1 MTITELSIKR
11 PTLVVVVFT
20 ILILLGAFS
29 FMQLKYE
36 LLPKISPPF
45 VTITTVYPG
54 AAPQEIET
62 SVTKPLEDAVSGL
75 DKVSSITS
83 TSSEGVSLVNIEFN
97 QNAVVNTALQ
107 DVIRQVNQVK
117 SQLPTGTKD
126 PIVGK
131 FALDEIPVLRMGT
144 TSSMPSVQFYQFV
157 LDNIKPQLSKL
168 EGVGNVYVFGGDKRE
183 IKVNLDG
190 QKVRSYGL
198 SLSQIQQSISLANLD
213 FPTGNIK
220 EGVNQYVVRVAGKY
234 SSISEL
240 QNLVVGRSRSGGDI
254 RLSDVA
260 DVTDGMAERTTL
272 NRINNVTS
280 IGIYVQKQTDA
291 NAVDV
296 AKLVHSQVEKLMQQ
310 YKNINLNIII
320 AQDSSTFTLDAAHAV
335 QFDLMLAIFIV
346 AFVML
351 IFLHSIR
358 NSAIVMVSIPASL
371 ISTFIGVWVMG
382 FSLNLMTMLG
392 LSLVIGILVDDSIVV
407 LENIYHHLEKGK
419 DRVTASITGRNEI
432 GFAALSITLVDVAV
446 FLPLSLVS
454 GIVGNIMREFAL
466 VVVVST
472 LLSLLVSFTITPL
485 LASRFAKIQEL
496 SESTFFSKIG
506 LRFESWFNRMIK
518 DYGIALG
525 WSLKH
530 RWVVILG
537 SIVSIVIA
545 FGLMIGGF
553 VGFEFMTQTDRGEFS
568 VTVEFPSGSRFENTN
583 MQSKLVE
590 SMLFEI
596 PEVKRVISNVG
607 SSSEGLLGQTSNN
620 VTEFQITLVP
630 TKERTISTD
639 DIGNKIKEEVM
650 KIPGATVRVNPI
662 GIFGT
667 ANQTP
672 IQIVVTGPDRHA
684 TEIAAKQVADS
695 LRKIAGAT
703 DIRLGTENGK
713 PETRINIDRQKLA
726 AFGLTI
732 GEVGSALRI
741 ALQGNDDVKYRED
754 ATEYDI
760 RIRLDEKDRN
770 QTSELAAM
778 SVTNRLG
785 QQIEIQQFASIEQ
798 TTGPTKLQR
807 RDRNPAVIVY
817 SQVLGK
823 GSASIANELDAKLLD
838 PKTKLPNFANNITYA
853 FAGDVKNARD
863 GNSSMIIAMLGG
875 IIFVYLLL
883 VALYDSYFYPFVT
896 LFAVPGAMIGAFLA
910 LALGMKNLSIFGM
923 LGFIMLIGLV
933 TKNAILLVDRSIT
946 NLRERNMELTEALI
960 EAGEAR
966 LRPIV
971 MTTLAMVFGMMPI
984 AFGSGAG
991 NEWKSSLALA
1001 LIGGLT
1007 SSMFLTLLLVPV
1019 AFSLSTQVINMIKRL
1034 FRRDTSIEGT
1044 PVKIQP
1050 SL

>member
-11 PTLVVVVFT
+11 PTLVVVAFT
-20 ILILLGAFS
+20 ILIILGLFS
-29 FMQLKYE
+29 YGQLKYE

-45 VTITTVYPG
+45 VTISTVYPG

-83 TSSEGVSLVNIEFN
+83 TSSEGVSFVNIEFN
-97 QNAVVNTALQ
+97 QNANVNSALQ

-126 PIVGK
+126 PVVSK
-131 FALDEIPVLRMGT
+131 FALDEIPVLRMGV
-144 TSSMPSVQFYQFV
+144 TSSMPSVEFYQFV
-157 LDNIKPQLSKL
+157 LDNIKPQISKI
-168 EGVGNVYVFGGDKRE
+168 EGVGNVYVFGGNKRE
-183 IKVNLDG
+183 IQVNLDA
-190 QKVRSYGL
+190 QKVRAYGL
-198 SLSQIQQSISLANLD
+198 SLTQIQQAVSLANLD
-213 FPTGNIK
+213 FPTGKIK
-220 EGVNQYVVRVAGKY
+220 EGTNQYVVRVAGKY

-240 QNLVVGRSRSGGDI
+240 QNLVVGRSKSGGDI
-254 RLSDVA
+254 RLSDIA
-260 DVTDGMAERTTL
+260 DVNDGIAEITTI
-272 NRINNVTS
+272 NRINNVAS
-280 IGIYVQKQTDA
+280 IGINVQKQTDA

-296 AKLVHSQVEKLMQQ
+296 AKLVKAQVDKLNEQ
-310 YKNINLNIII
+310 YKNINLKIVV
-320 AQDSSTFTLDAAHAV
+320 AQDGSTFTLDAAHAV

-419 DRVTASITGRNEI
+419 DRVTASIVGRNEI

-446 FLPLSLVS
+446 FLPLSLVT
-454 GIVGNIMREFAL
+454 GIIGNIMREFAL

-496 SESTFFSKIG
+496 TENSFFGSLG
-506 LRFESWFNRMIK
+506 LRFERWFNNMIK
-518 DYGIALG
+518 EYGKALG
-525 WSLKH
+525 WSLNH
-530 RWVVILG
+530 RWVIVLG
-537 SIVSIVIA
+537 SFLTIVVAISLMA
-545 FGLMIGGF
+545 FGFI
-553 VGFEFMTQTDRGEFS
+553 GFEFMTQTDRGEFS

-583 MQSKLVE
+583 ILSKEVE
-590 SMLFEI
+590 NVLFSM
-596 PEVKRVISNVG
+596 PEVTRVISNVG

-620 VTEFQITLVP
+620 VTEFQVTLVP
-630 TKERTISTD
+630 TKERKLSTD
-639 DIGNKIKEEVM
+639 EIGNKIKQEVL

-672 IQIVVTGPDRHA
+672 IQVVVTGPNRIE
-684 TEIAAKQVADS
+684 TERAAKMVADS
-695 LRKIAGAT
+695 LKTIAGAT
-703 DIRLGTENGK
+703 DVRLSTENGK
-713 PETRINIDRQKLA
+713 PETRVNIDRQKLA
-726 AFGLTI
+726 ALGLTI

-741 ALQGNDDVKYRED
+741 ALQGNDDVKYREG

-760 RIRLDEKDRN
+760 RIRLDEKDRDK
-770 QTSELAAM
+770 TDELASMTVA
-778 SVTNRLG
+778 NRMG
-785 QQIEIQQFASIEQ
+785 QQIEIQQFASVEQ
-798 TTGPTKLQR
+798 TAGPTKLQR

-817 SQVLGK
+817 AQAVGK
-823 GSASIANELDAKLLD
+823 GSGTIAGELDKKFTDPVTKQIKL
-838 PKTKLPNFANNITYA
+838 TTNTTYTY
-853 FAGDVKNARD
+853 AGDVKNARD
-863 GNSSMIIAMLGG
+863 GNSSMILAMLGG

-896 LFAVPGAMIGAFLA
+896 LFAIPGALIGAFLA
-910 LALGMKNLSIFGM
+910 LALGMKNMSVFGL
-923 LGFIMLIGLV
+923 LGFLMLIGLV
-933 TKNAILLVDRSIT
+933 TKNAILLVDRSIA
-946 NLRERNMELTEALI
+946 NLKERNMPLREALI

-984 AFGSGAG
+984 AFGGGAG

-1019 AFSLSTQVINMIKRL
+1019 AFSLSTQFISFNKRL
-1034 FRRDTSIEGT
+1034 I
-1044 PVKIQP
+1044 KWIK
-1050 SL
+1050 SLFIKSQEVTVS